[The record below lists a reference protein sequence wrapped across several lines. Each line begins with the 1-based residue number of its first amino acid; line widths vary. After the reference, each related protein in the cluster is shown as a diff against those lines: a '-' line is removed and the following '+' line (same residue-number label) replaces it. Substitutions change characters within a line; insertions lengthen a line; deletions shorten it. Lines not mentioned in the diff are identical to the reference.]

1 MAAGMVR
8 LSMSL
13 SAASTRAAD
22 DLLEGLQYLL
32 RRTRLETGC
41 AGCNAW
47 VDADGVVHY
56 VEDWTEEADIR
67 RRVLSHSFT
76 SVLTVAEAAQQFD
89 VQFQFVTATRGLD
102 YVNEVRDEAQRAA
115 GGREES

>member
-1 MAAGMVR
+1 MVR

-13 SAASTRAAD
+13 SAASTRAAA
-22 DLLEGLQYLL
+22 DLLEGLEYLL
-32 RRTRLETGC
+32 RRTRLEMGC

-47 VDADGVVHY
+47 VDGDGVVHY
-56 VEDWTEEADIR
+56 VEDWKEEADMR
-67 RRVLSHSFT
+67 RRVLSQSFT

-102 YVNEVRDEAQRAA
+102 YVNEVRDQALGA
-115 GGREES
+115 GGAKEES